1 MQMIRKKS
9 FNELSEK
16 ANALQSIDEMV
27 KWIENQIQ
35 NEQEQSW
42 SKKDFMLA
50 LRILEKSESVKV
62 MIERIQNSTEFH
74 GVDWEMLVNEYEI
87 NEVERMGAF
96 DYSAINP
103 KVPNVPFGFLNY
115 LWERIKE
122 RYIDGDKLFDF
133 SSQSIDWKNCAGQS
147 GYCLVR
153 GNKILEVMTLM
164 RS

>member
-1 MQMIRKKS
+1 MIRKKS
-9 FNELSEK
+9 FIELLEK

-27 KWIENQIQ
+27 EWIETQIQ
-35 NEQEQSW
+35 NDREESW
-42 SKKDFMLA
+42 RKKDFMLT
-50 LRILEKSESVKV
+50 LKVLEISESVKV

-74 GVDWEMLVNEYEI
+74 GVDWDMLGNEYEI
-87 NEVERMGAF
+87 DEVEKMGKF

-103 KVPNVPFGFLNY
+103 QVPNVPFGFLNS

-122 RYIDGDKLFDF
+122 RYVDGDSIYDF
-133 SSQSIDWKNCAGQS
+133 SSNSDDWTNCAGQS

>member
-74 GVDWEMLVNEYEI
+74 GVDWEMMVN
-87 NEVERMGAF
+87 
-96 DYSAINP
+96 
-103 KVPNVPFGFLNY
+103 
-115 LWERIKE
+115 
-122 RYIDGDKLFDF
+122 
-133 SSQSIDWKNCAGQS
+133 
-147 GYCLVR
+147 
-153 GNKILEVMTLM
+153 
-164 RS
+164 

>member
-9 FNELSEK
+9 FSELSEK
-16 ANALQSIDEMV
+16 ANELQSIDEMEE
-27 KWIENQIQ
+27 WIANQIQ

-42 SKKDFMLA
+42 RKKDFLLA
-50 LRILEKSESVKV
+50 LKILEKSESVKV

-74 GVDWEMLVNEYEI
+74 GVDWDMLGNKYEI
-87 NEVERMGAF
+87 SEVERIGTF
-96 DYSAINP
+96 DYSAINL
-103 KVPNVPFGFLNY
+103 KVPNAPFGFLNS

-122 RYIDGDKLFDF
+122 MYIEGDKLFDF
-133 SSQSIDWKNCAGQS
+133 SSQTIDWENCAGQS

-153 GNKILEVMTLM
+153 GNKILKVMTLM

>member
-1 MQMIRKKS
+1 MIRKKS
-9 FNELSEK
+9 FIELSEK

-27 KWIENQIQ
+27 EWIETQIQ
-35 NEQEQSW
+35 NDREESW
-42 SKKDFMLA
+42 RKKDFMLTLKVLA
-50 LRILEKSESVKV
+50 KSESVNV

-74 GVDWEMLVNEYEI
+74 GVDWDMLGNEYEI
-87 NEVERMGAF
+87 NEVERMGTF

-103 KVPNVPFGFLNY
+103 KVPNVPFGFLNS

-122 RYIDGDKLFDF
+122 RYVDGDRIYDF
-133 SSQSIDWKNCAGQS
+133 SSNSDDWTNCAGQS

-153 GNKILEVMTLM
+153 KNKILQVMTLM